1 MARLAVTLV
10 IFLANATW
18 QEDDFQLTFPDA
30 PAVVNASS
38 VAVGSEQAEMPQ
50 RQPTPTELGQV
61 KDAMDALRNRP
72 LQAVELAERLA
83 SLRDPLPDPLL
94 AHVLWIQGSGLSLV
108 ERYPES
114 LSTLIKAERLARSIG
129 DDRLLRRVLRYKS
142 AAAFECSDYSTG
154 RDAAAEGL
162 RLSAK
167 MADSGAYVATLHGEL
182 AANESSLG
190 NRQAA
195 IEHLLTAVEIS
206 ERCGARKM
214 QSQMLTNAAGIM
226 LDLGQYHTAMETFQR
241 VLKLE
246 GEDARTL
253 VVVAALKGLGDTY
266 TTLENFST
274 ADEHLQRALDLCAM
288 PGAERWFADVHL
300 SIGMLCVAKGDRL
313 KAKSHFTK
321 ALQKFQDLRLVDE
334 AANLQQLLMESEEH
348 PDVTVRIRLME
359 SNLKRAQQSG
369 DLALQAELHLQLAA
383 AFRDKEEWR
392 QASVHSMT
400 AVSLQER
407 LAGLELNEL
416 IAARLSDFSL
426 KEKVRMIDELES
438 EVSARNELLKAHQRW
453 HVTLVVCIVFMIL
466 VLAIFCGLLIKY
478 RRALH
483 EVKVAKESLRKQKHI
498 QSQIER
504 RLAERQKSESLAVM
518 ASGIAH
524 DFNNLLAGIAGLAEL
539 ASISSSGNRKDELL
553 GQITD
558 TSIHASTLTGQ
569 LMQFLG
575 KPRDD
580 SSSCDVA
587 DVLESH
593 KGLLQSV
600 ARPNLLK
607 VKGAADPVYAKIDDN
622 RLCQVLVNLISNA
635 SEASPAEYEISVSV
649 EVVSLPE
656 SGPGVVAGE
665 NSGLGDY
672 CRIQVAD
679 SGRGMTAATKARL
692 FDPYFS
698 TKALGRGLG
707 LSSVIG
713 IVRSCNGFVEV
724 QSEPGAG
731 CCFSVF
737 LELDEPAVNAVA
749 SDFSAAS
756 KHELSRE
763 PEPER
768 SESLQ
773 VLLVDD
779 EQMLLDMQTQY
790 LSMSGFD
797 VVTANSAEEGWQVV
811 KSQVSNLDCV
821 VTDFCMS
828 GKDGRWLAEQIR
840 LEDPSLPIILCS
852 GLIDGSLQLESDL
865 FRVLAKPYS
874 PRTLQSVIT
883 DCVRQASLAST
894 NLNAMP
900 RV

>member
-18 QEDDFQLTFPDA
+18 QEADSQLTLRNEQ
-30 PAVVNASS
+30 AVENASS
-38 VAVGSEQAEMPQ
+38 VGVGSGQAQTPQ
-50 RQPTPTELGQV
+50 RQPTATELGQV

-72 LQAVELAERLA
+72 LQAVELAQRLT
-83 SLRDPLPDPLL
+83 SLSDPLPDPLL

-114 LSTLIKAERLARSIG
+114 LSTLVQAERLARSIG

-142 AAAFECSDYSTG
+142 AAAFECAEYSTG

-167 MADSGAYVATLHGEL
+167 MADSGSYVATLHGEL
-182 AANESSLG
+182 AANESLLG
-190 NRQAA
+190 NRQVA

-206 ERCGARKM
+206 ERCRDRKM
-214 QSQMLTNAAGIM
+214 QSQMLANAAGIM
-226 LDLGQYHTAMETFQR
+226 LDLEQYHTATEAFLR

-253 VVVAALKGLGDTY
+253 AVVAAFKGLGDTH
-266 TTLENFST
+266 TALENFP
-274 ADEHLQRALDLCAM
+274 AAEEHLQKALKLCAM
-288 PGAERWFADVHL
+288 PGAERLSADIHL
-300 SIGMLCVAKGDRL
+300 SIGRLYVAKDDRL
-313 KAKSHFTK
+313 QAKSHFTK
-321 ALQKFQDLRLVDE
+321 AHQKFQELRLVHE
-334 AANLQQLLMESEEH
+334 AANLQQLLLETDEH
-348 PDVTVRIRLME
+348 PDVMVRIRLME

-369 DLALQAELHLQLAA
+369 DLELQAVLHLQLAA
-383 AFRDKEEWR
+383 AFRDIEEW
-392 QASVHSMT
+392 QQTSVHSMA
-400 AVSLQER
+400 AVALQEK
-407 LAGLELNEL
+407 LAGSGLNEL
-416 IAARLSDFSL
+416 IAARLSDVSF
-426 KEKVRMIDELES
+426 KEKIRIIDDLES

-453 HVTLVVCIVFMIL
+453 HAALVVSIVIMIL
-466 VLAIFCGLLIKY
+466 VLAIFFGLLVKY
-478 RRALH
+478 RRALR
-483 EVKVAKESLRKQKHI
+483 EVKVAKESLRKQKRV

-539 ASISSSGNRKDELL
+539 ASISSSGHRKDELL
-553 GQITD
+553 EQITD
-558 TSIHASTLTGQ
+558 TSMHASTLTGQ

-580 SSSCDVA
+580 STSCDVA
-587 DVLESH
+587 DVLESR

-600 ARPNLLK
+600 ARPNLLE
-607 VKGAADPVYAKIDDN
+607 VKGVAGPVFAKIDDN
-622 RLCQVLVNLISNA
+622 RLCQILVNLISNA
-635 SEASPAEYEISVSV
+635 SEASPAECEIAVSV
-649 EVVSLPE
+649 EVVNLPE
-656 SGPGVVAGE
+656 SGDSVMARE
-665 NSGLGDY
+665 NSGFGDY

-679 SGRGMTAATKARL
+679 SGRGMSAATKARL

-724 QSEPGAG
+724 QSELGAG

-749 SDFSAAS
+749 SNFPAAS
-756 KHELSRE
+756 E
-763 PEPER
+763 PEPSGLQEPER
-768 SESLQ
+768 LESLQ

-797 VVTANSAEEGWQVV
+797 VVTANSAEEGWQIV
-811 KSQVSNLDCV
+811 KSLGANLDCV

-840 LEDPSLPIILCS
+840 LENSSLPIILCS
-852 GLIDGSLQLESDL
+852 GLIDGSLQLDSDL
-865 FRVLAKPYS
+865 FRVLAKPYA
-874 PRTLQSVIT
+874 PGTLQSLIRES
-883 DCVRQASLAST
+883 VRQASLASAT
-894 NLNAMP
+894 P
-900 RV
+900 